1 MPKRTEI
8 HHITVHLYH
17 SSVLLSV
24 PESTSVA
31 AIRAQLV
38 PAIAPLA
45 PHIPI
50 APPATADDLQLWED
64 REAVEGAEGDQ
75 GIRLV
80 DSTDKT
86 TVLKMGW
93 PRWKRLFVSIRG
105 PDGTFSQPEYT
116 IPDPTDGDDDEVPA
130 EL

>member
-1 MPKRTEI
+1 M
-8 HHITVHLYH
+8 
-17 SSVLLSV
+17 VLLPFYALASV
-24 PESTSVA
+24 SSSTPRIGIQLTHHSSVA

-80 DSTDKT
+80 NSTDKT

-93 PRWKRLFVSIRG
+93 PRWKRLFVR
-105 PDGTFSQPEYT
+105 
-116 IPDPTDGDDDEVPA
+116 
-130 EL
+130 